1 MDLQTYL
8 SLNSIRE
15 HRSYVLNWYNEHTI
29 LAILAFWFFYIIATI
44 FSLPGA
50 VWITIIY
57 GAIIGT
63 YSSLLIVI
71 SAATIGSLLVFIL
84 ARYFIS
90 GLLSAAIKR
99 YIAAMEENLK
109 GDAFWYLLFLRLVPI
124 FPFWLVNLAPAFFGV
139 PIRIYLFS
147 TLIGIIPGTY
157 IFCSFG
163 GSLGKLFEVEEISIS
178 QIVFESK
185 LLIPLFGVSLL
196 SLAPILVKRLNGSQ
210 HKYSLVSIK
219 KNLLELKKN
228 FKNES

>member
-1 MDLQTYL
+1 MVKIDEGTLVNFTILNSLTLRLALLIIIFGALYLFIYLDLQTYL

-139 PIRIYLFS
+139 P
-147 TLIGIIPGTY
+147 
-157 IFCSFG
+157 
-163 GSLGKLFEVEEISIS
+163 
-178 QIVFESK
+178 
-185 LLIPLFGVSLL
+185 
-196 SLAPILVKRLNGSQ
+196 
-210 HKYSLVSIK
+210 
-219 KNLLELKKN
+219 
-228 FKNES
+228 